1 MASCRLRASNK
12 SLKPTPPA
20 FGLRGGLAQPF
31 AAQAK
36 YDRLERGPWRPK
48 GADMPTLEDVAK
60 QPLEQRL
67 GRMSGTADDL
77 AAAIRGQSEATLVRR
92 PDGKN
97 WAANEVTCHLRDI
110 EEVHFIR
117 FHTILAND
125 DPKIYADPSAADRLA
140 ADRQYLRNDAGQ
152 ALAAFRRRREESL
165 ALLRTLTPEQR
176 QRGCLHPT
184 RGRLT
189 IDSFVTMLAWHDDNH
204 LDQLR
209 RALEGK
215 A

>member
-1 MASCRLRASNK
+1 
-12 SLKPTPPA
+12 
-20 FGLRGGLAQPF
+20 
-31 AAQAK
+31 
-36 YDRLERGPWRPK
+36 
-48 GADMPTLEDVAK
+48 MPTLEEVAK
-60 QPLEQRL
+60 QPPEQRL
-67 GRMSGTADDL
+67 GRMSRTADDL
-77 AAAIRGQSEATLVRR
+77 AAAIRSQSEAALARR

-97 WAANEVTCHLRDI
+97 WAANEVICHLRDI
-110 EEVHFIR
+110 EEVHFVR

-125 DPKIYADPSAADRLA
+125 DPKIYADPSAADRFA
-140 ADRQYLRNDAGQ
+140 EDRQYLRNNAGQ

-165 ALLRTLTPEQR
+165 ALLRSLTPEQW

-189 IDSFVTMLAWHDDNH
+189 IDTFVTMLAWHDDNH